1 MSVELNAVLKGKVT
15 GIQSFGAFVALE
27 GENTQGLIH
36 ISEVSN
42 TYVKDINEFLTVGQE
57 VEVKV
62 IKIDEEKNKISLS
75 IRALMP
81 DPEGNKGKKESRSD
95 RPRRNNK
102 KRGSQAPVSYKS
114 DPQEEGFN
122 VLGEE
127 LKKAL
132 NL

>member
-15 GIQSFGAFVALE
+15 GIQSFGAFVELE
-27 GENTQGLIH
+27 GEKTQGLVH

-75 IRALMP
+75 MRALMP
-81 DPEGNKGKKESRSD
+81 EPERKERSE
-95 RPRRNNK
+95 RPRRER
-102 KRGSQAPVSYKS
+102 RGNRRQEKAPVSYKS
-114 DPQEEGFN
+114 DPQEEGFT
-122 VLGEE
+122 VLGDE
-127 LKKAL
+127 LKKL
-132 NL
+132 NLNL